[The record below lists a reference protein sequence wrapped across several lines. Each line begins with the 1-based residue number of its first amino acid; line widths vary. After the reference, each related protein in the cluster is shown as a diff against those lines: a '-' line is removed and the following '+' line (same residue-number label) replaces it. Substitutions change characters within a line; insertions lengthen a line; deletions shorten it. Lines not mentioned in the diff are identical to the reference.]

1 MKIEYDPIKD
11 DVNRAC
17 HGLSLVLAREL
28 ERELLLATEVIR
40 ESYGEQH
47 HPIQARATH

>member
-28 ERELLLATEVIR
+28 EWELLLATEVIR
-40 ESYGEQH
+40 ESFVSQH